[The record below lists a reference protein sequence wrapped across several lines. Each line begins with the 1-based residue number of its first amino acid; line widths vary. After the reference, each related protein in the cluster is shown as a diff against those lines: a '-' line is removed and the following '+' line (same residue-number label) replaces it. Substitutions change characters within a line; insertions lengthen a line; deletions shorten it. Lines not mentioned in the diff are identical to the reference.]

1 MLFILLELRAAY
13 GEGDGEHAEA
23 GIQVRGIRL
32 DIVNADAEGAD
43 GRDETRQIEL
53 VFQLQMHLKM
63 VRAVLQMCFERR
75 KARHTA
81 QQREKQHQRQRIQ
94 SRAERQPHDAAA
106 PEADGGRQALDL
118 VLGAEEDGIGADRR
132 DADDGSRRQNR
143 DRDRQKLHE
152 ILIDEHRGCAREAH
166 ENERAKTGRVPLAR
180 TFAADDGGQRHAERQ
195 PEKNRAGR
203 QLRAPQPRMPQFP

>member
-1 MLFILLELRAAY
+1 MLFRSVLFILLELRAAY

-32 DIVNADAEGAD
+32 DIVDADAEGAD
-43 GRDETRQIEL
+43 GRDEARQIEL

-118 VLGAEEDGIGADRR
+118 VLGGILKFSSAL
-132 DADDGSRRQNR
+132 A
-143 DRDRQKLHE
+143 L
-152 ILIDEHRGCAREAH
+152 REATTVSSAFSTPGH
-166 ENERAKTGRVPLAR
+166 RNMRIGTMSIDRKSVE
-180 TFAADDGGQRHAERQ
+180 
-195 PEKNRAGR
+195 
-203 QLRAPQPRMPQFP
+203 